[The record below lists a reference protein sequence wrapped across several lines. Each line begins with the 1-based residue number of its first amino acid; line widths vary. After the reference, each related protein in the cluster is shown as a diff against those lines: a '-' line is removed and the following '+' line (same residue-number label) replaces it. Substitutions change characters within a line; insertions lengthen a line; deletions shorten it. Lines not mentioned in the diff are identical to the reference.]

1 MNMSTEIN
9 FNKIMW
15 AYWMIFVMFPWH
27 STANNLLKWIT
38 LSGNV
43 TMLTLIALLIVV
55 VLLLYAIK
63 DGIRIKRT
71 NIPVI
76 FYCGFLI
83 GAFFKGNAPITT
95 KILDSGNILVQMVL
109 FWGLQNK
116 RICRKTT
123 RDFLSLTVRLM
134 NINYIIN
141 IIFYITRDLPIW
153 GISSSDESRFG
164 GGFFTLGIVTG
175 IVALYSLCT
184 EDKIVKKKEAYLTL
198 LLVLFGLVISAVRTN
213 LLVFL
218 SLCCV
223 ILIATNYDGLR
234 KSTLITK
241 FLIIF
246 AGVITL
252 LLLSR
257 GGSYIVE
264 RLTTTNYMLNDGNL
278 KIRLSTMEYYWD
290 LIKKNPLGMG
300 FGYMVHFVHWNG
312 SVLEDQ
318 LSLDNSLM
326 YIAIKCGLPAAILF
340 VYLVIVRPIK
350 KIALSR
356 NSKSFKISLI
366 SMWVGYIFAVGIM
379 TNQIFFS
386 LTNFAFIWAYL
397 SVLDRDS

>member
-1 MNMSTEIN
+1 M
-9 FNKIMW
+9 
-15 AYWMIFVMFPWH
+15 
-27 STANNLLKWIT
+27 
-38 LSGNV
+38 LS
-43 TMLTLIALLIVV
+43 LIHILIALLIVV

-184 EDKIVKKKEAYLTL
+184 DCL
-198 LLVLFGLVISAVRTN
+198 LYTSR
-213 LLVFL
+213 
-218 SLCCV
+218 CV
-223 ILIATNYDGLR
+223 YETG
-234 KSTLITK
+234 
-241 FLIIF
+241 
-246 AGVITL
+246 
-252 LLLSR
+252 
-257 GGSYIVE
+257 
-264 RLTTTNYMLNDGNL
+264 
-278 KIRLSTMEYYWD
+278 
-290 LIKKNPLGMG
+290 
-300 FGYMVHFVHWNG
+300 
-312 SVLEDQ
+312 
-318 LSLDNSLM
+318 
-326 YIAIKCGLPAAILF
+326 
-340 VYLVIVRPIK
+340 
-350 KIALSR
+350 
-356 NSKSFKISLI
+356 
-366 SMWVGYIFAVGIM
+366 
-379 TNQIFFS
+379 
-386 LTNFAFIWAYL
+386 
-397 SVLDRDS
+397 